1 MKVLTKKN
9 EELAVIA
16 LSAEKDAPLK
26 ATITMGDKVI
36 ESPGVETGMTLVDG
50 NLETAIRVP
59 GMVNMKLVLEPADV
73 KALKGLM
80 SKDVIKFMMKSFF

>member
-9 EELAVIA
+9 EQLASIA
-16 LSAEKDAPLK
+16 LAGGKDEPLK
-26 ATITMGDKVI
+26 ATITMGEKVI
-36 ESPGVETGMTLVDG
+36 ESPGVETDMTLVDG
-50 NLETAIRVP
+50 NLETAIRLP

-73 KALKGLM
+73 KALKGMM